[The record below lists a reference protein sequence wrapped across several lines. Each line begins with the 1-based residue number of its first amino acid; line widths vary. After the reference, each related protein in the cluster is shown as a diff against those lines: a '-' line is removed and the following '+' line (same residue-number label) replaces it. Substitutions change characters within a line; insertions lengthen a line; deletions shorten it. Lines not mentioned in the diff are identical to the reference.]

1 LHENKLL
8 IKNSFIARRKGMK
21 KITPMIIFCLIVCC
35 VAWLSAGFQKSQLQL
50 SPQQREIKSQT
61 DRLQAKVLQL
71 ERELNSLKRAI
82 RISGADLDISADG
95 NVRIRARS
103 VSVEATVNAQVKGNM
118 VTLQASGP
126 NTIKGLP
133 VRIN

>member
-1 LHENKLL
+1 
-8 IKNSFIARRKGMK
+8 MK
-21 KITPMIIFCLIVCC
+21 KIAFMVIFCLFVCC

-61 DRLQAKVLQL
+61 DKLQAKVIQL
-71 ERELNSLKRAI
+71 ERELNTLKRAI
-82 RISGADLDISADG
+82 RISGANLDISAGG
-95 NVRIRARS
+95 NIRIRARS
-103 VSVEATVNAQVKGNM
+103 VSVEAVTNAQVKGTM
-118 VTLQASGP
+118 VTVQASGP

>member
-1 LHENKLL
+1 MT
-8 IKNSFIARRKGMK
+8 RRKGMK
-21 KITPMIIFCLIVCC
+21 KIAVMVIFCLIVCC

-61 DRLQAKVLQL
+61 DKLQEKVLQL
-71 ERELNSLKRAI
+71 ERELETLKRVI
-82 RISGADLDISADG
+82 RISGANVDILANG
-95 NVRIRARS
+95 NVKIRARS
-103 VSVEATVNAQVKGNM
+103 VSVEAMANAQVKGTM
-118 VTLQASGP
+118 VTVQASGM